1 MDAKVVKLRDQA
13 RGEAQVLD
21 SLQKG
26 GLHLPAFHHLS
37 IVETLAL
44 TWTMACSSWLYKPS
58 GRDMQMIAFAI

>member
-26 GLHLPAFHHLS
+26 GLYLHAFHDLS
-37 IVETLAL
+37 IVETLAI
-44 TWTMACSSWLYKPS
+44 TRTVAYSSWLNNPS